1 MVAER
6 EMLGRF
12 IEHWY
17 VMVWFIVVMMWIA
30 ITHYVEE
37 KPNNSN
43 NHNHDRT
50 IRRLRVFHG
59 QPLHLRHYNSSLFTL
74 LTYCF

>member
-50 IRRLRVFHG
+50 IRRLRAQKKERKKYQQRETDDVEVALICG
-59 QPLHLRHYNSSLFTL
+59 
-74 LTYCF
+74 